1 MNVICCQFDIV
12 WEDAAANLATI
23 RRLLG
28 GGRPPA
34 GALVVLPEMCLSGFS
49 MQTERI
55 AESEGGPAER
65 ALSQLAKEHG
75 IHLLAG
81 LVVAS
86 SEGKPFN
93 QTVWFSPEGAVSGRY
108 RKMQPFT
115 LGGETASY
123 TAGERCE
130 FFQVGGCLVAP
141 FICYDLRF
149 PELFRVAAWRRPQL
163 YTVIAS
169 WPDKRIQHWVKL
181 LQARAIENQAYVAG
195 VNRIGQD
202 PALNYCGRS
211 LIVSPQGDI
220 LADAQDREGL
230 ISAEL
235 DLAALRDYRRGL
247 PFLDDMKAAF
257 VPMPP
262 GVPLPAEPGNQ

>member
-1 MNVICCQFDIV
+1 MKVICCQFDV
-12 WEDAAANLATI
+12 AWEDPAGNLANI

-28 GGRPPA
+28 AGRPPN
-34 GALVVLPEMCLSGFS
+34 GALVILPEMCLSGFS
-49 MQTERI
+49 METARI
-55 AESEGGPAER
+55 AEPEGGPLER
-65 ALSQLAKEHG
+65 ALSHLAKEHG

-81 LVVAS
+81 LVVSAAN
-86 SEGKPFN
+86 GKPFN
-93 QTVWFSPEGAVSGRY
+93 QSILFSPEGAVSGRY

-115 LGGETASY
+115 PGGESASY

-130 FFQVGGCLVAP
+130 FFQVGDCLVAP

-169 WPDKRIQHWVKL
+169 WPDQRIQHWVKL

-195 VNRIGQD
+195 VNRIGRD

-211 LIVSPQGDI
+211 LIVSPQGEI
-220 LADAQDREGL
+220 LADAQDQEGL

-235 DLAALRDYRRGL
+235 DLASLREYRRGL
-247 PFLDDMKAAF
+247 PFLDDMKPAF
-257 VPMPP
+257 VPMP
-262 GVPLPAEPGNQ
+262 G